1 MPAYQREVLVRFAH
15 CDPAGIVFYARYFEM
30 INGVV
35 EDWFEDALETS
46 FSGLLFHRNLA
57 TPTVHFNV
65 DFAGRSMMGDRLTF
79 ELALTRFGNSSF
91 DLSIDVSCRGETR
104 MTVKQTLL
112 FTDANAKGSVPIPVD
127 LRKRMERYYVGAD
140 GEAKATTKAK
150 AKGGG

>member
-1 MPAYQREVLVRFAH
+1 MSAYQREVLVRFAH

-65 DFAGRSMMGDRLTF
+65 DFTGRSVMGDRLTF
-79 ELALTRFGNSSF
+79 ETTVTRFGTSSF
-91 DLSIDVSCRGETR
+91 DLKHDVSCQGELR
-104 MTVKQTLL
+104 MRVHQTLL
-112 FTDANAKGSVPIPVD
+112 FTDANANSSHPIPED
-127 LRKRMERYYVGAD
+127 LKRRMERYYVPEKA
-140 GEAKATTKAK
+140 AKTDAA
-150 AKGGG
+150 AAE